1 MAKAA
6 LDAFSAEE
14 AARAAKT
21 VLEFLDEEWDGDPA
35 LEGDARLLL
44 AQASRITGDVEAA
57 LKEAENA
64 GRIFARE
71 NHKSRVVTALLFAA
85 ETAWQARK
93 VEETTRLVQQVMD
106 AARAAADN
114 DSLRHALSL
123 AATLAN
129 LRGEYE
135 KANAYLEEVVSL
147 APGAKETELKEEI
160 QEEADW
166 SSLWPLRSA
175 TSILSIW
182 SWWKSRKFWRTCLKL
197 CW

>member
-1 MAKAA
+1 M
-6 LDAFSAEE
+6 LSAPKRRS
-14 AARAAKT
+14 RAAKT